1 MNASPPPLP
10 PNSSKANATSPYEAP
25 QSHTS
30 FPAGPAHGANQGIG
44 QNAGM
49 RVILPVGQSGWAIA
63 AGYLGLLIFPGPLA
77 IVLSIIAWRDIH
89 KSKLSG
95 TPKHG
100 MMRVIVGLGGGLV
113 GTVLWVIA
121 IGSLIA

>member
-1 MNASPPPLP
+1 
-10 PNSSKANATSPYEAP
+10 
-25 QSHTS
+25 
-30 FPAGPAHGANQGIG
+30 
-44 QNAGM
+44 M
-49 RVILPVGQSGWAIA
+49 RVILPVGQSVWAIA

-77 IVLSIIAWRDIH
+77 IVLSIIAWRDIR

-100 MMRVIVGLGGGLV
+100 MMRVIVGLGGGIV

-121 IGSLIA
+121 IGSLIFS